1 MKDTKPFDI
10 SERQVAEAYQRVKA
24 NKGGAGVD
32 KQSIEQF
39 DRKLDGNLYK
49 LWNRVAT
56 TRRLSRLCRLLRKVE
71 VSEYSECP
79 LSRIEPHKQ
88 WSLGCWYLY

>member
-39 DRKLDGNLYK
+39 DQKLDKNLYK
-49 LWNRVAT
+49 LWHWGAT
-56 TRRLSRLCRLLRKVE
+56 SRRL
-71 VSEYSECP
+71 
-79 LSRIEPHKQ
+79 
-88 WSLGCWYLY
+88 